1 MKKVKI
7 EDFRV
12 NNRVLIVGLLI
23 FFFVIALSTLSVRF
37 PIIILILGVIF
48 GGGLILSGVYFY
60 IHSTEAKIRF
70 IAIIVFAFGLLVVF
84 FFTTILL
91 SSVAYITT
99 TSSIE
104 PYPGKI
110 P

>member
-7 EDFRV
+7 EDFRI
-12 NNRVLIVGLLI
+12 NNRGLIVGLLI
-23 FFFVIALSTLSVRF
+23 FFFVIALSVLSVRF
-37 PIIILILGVIF
+37 PIIMLILGVFF

-60 IHSTEAKIRF
+60 IHSTEANRRC
-70 IAIIVFAFGLLVVF
+70 IAIIIFAFGLLVVF
-84 FFTTILL
+84 FFITMLFGT
-91 SSVAYITT
+91 VAYITT

-104 PYPGKI
+104 PYPGKT

>member
-1 MKKVKI
+1 MKKVKM
-7 EDFRV
+7 EDLNI
-12 NNRVLIVGLLI
+12 NNRGLILGLLI
-23 FFFVIALSTLSVRF
+23 FFFVIVLSGLSMKLPMF
-37 PIIILILGVIF
+37 IFILGILFGGVLIF
-48 GGGLILSGVYFY
+48 GGIHFH
-60 IHSTEAKIRF
+60 IHSGEDSIRIISF
-70 IAIIVFAFGLLVVF
+70 IIVSLGVLVVF
-84 FFTTILL
+84 FSTAMLM